1 MNNLQKI
8 RNQQDGI
15 DNFCNLTIYI
25 PQKFLYNGNV
35 IKVQEERGI
44 RMLNSKF
51 VKPARKPKKYNS
63 YILHVKG
70 DWNDSDYI
78 TEETEW
84 DLDGL
89 NYSLPYLSIL
99 VDLFDFDCE
108 YRERNYSTIFINEDL
123 VKALERYFDKVGFYP
138 ELLALKNAG
147 KILSKRLLAL
157 SEDEFKKV
165 YEDTITNLKEDIED
179 ECIDS
184 FPTSYTGDGIHTIE
198 EMYIEYQGNKFNV
211 QSGKAV
217 EALAE
222 LMDREYSK

>member
-1 MNNLQKI
+1 MSN
-8 RNQQDGI
+8 
-15 DNFCNLTIYI
+15 
-25 PQKFLYNGNV
+25 
-35 IKVQEERGI
+35 
-44 RMLNSKF
+44 LNSKF
-51 VKPARKPKKYNS
+51 VKPVRKSKKYNS

-70 DWNDSDYI
+70 DWNNGDYI

-108 YRERNYSTIFINEDL
+108 YRERNYNTIFISDDL
-123 VKALERYFDKVGFYP
+123 VKALERYFANKDGFYP
-138 ELLALKNAG
+138 ELLALNNAG

-184 FPTSYTGDGIHTIE
+184 FPTSYTGDCIHTIE
-198 EMYIEYQGNKFNV
+198 EMYIEYQGNRFNV
-211 QSGKAV
+211 QTGKTV